1 MAVFQAAPG
10 TRDILDPESAR
21 WRALIDVFA
30 HVAGSAGF
38 GEIRT
43 PIFEDLGVFMRLG
56 ESSDVVTKQMYDFED
71 KGGRRVTLRPEFTA
85 GMIRAFVQHNPTLPW
100 KAWAEGSVF
109 RYEKPQKG
117 RYRQFNQVD
126 VEVLGTTDPMIDVE
140 VIALGW
146 RFYQALGLRQVRLV
160 INSLGDAECRPV
172 YLAALT
178 SYFESR
184 KAELSEEGRIT
195 LALNPLRVLDSKR
208 PEDVAV
214 VVDAPTMLDSLSL
227 ESKAHFDAVQAG
239 LAVLGIPFEIET
251 RLVRGLDYYRYTLF
265 EFVADSLDSAQN
277 AIGGGGRYDGLVAD
291 LGGDDVAGIGFGLG
305 VDRTLLACDAE
316 GVFAAPSRAADA
328 FVVDTTGGLE
338 ALKLCAELQAAGVRA
353 ERAYDNRSMKSQMK
367 AADRSGARVAVL
379 VGSNELADGVVTL
392 RPMRG
397 HAVPIR
403 ADAETVRA
411 QGAASGENV
420 AESLAPVAVQRA
432 VPRDQIVSEV
442 ENFLQ

>member
-10 TRDILDPESAR
+10 TRDILNPESAR

-30 HVAGSAGF
+30 TLAASAGF

-43 PIFEDLGVFMRLG
+43 PLFEDLGVFLRLG
-56 ESSDVVTKQMYDFED
+56 ESSDVVTKQMYDFQD

-85 GMIRAFVQHNPTLPW
+85 GMIRAFVQHNPALPW

-126 VEVLGTTDPMIDVE
+126 VEVLGTADPMIDVE

-146 RFYQALGLRQVRLV
+146 RFYQAIGLTNVRLV
-160 INSLGDAECRPV
+160 INSLGDVECRPT

-178 SYFESR
+178 EYFAQR
-184 KAELSEEGRIT
+184 IDQLSDEGRAT

-208 PEDVAV
+208 EQDVAV
-214 VVDAPTMLDSLSL
+214 VVNAPTMIDSLSPNAA
-227 ESKAHFDAVQAG
+227 AHFDAVQAG
-239 LAVLGIPFEIET
+239 LTALGIPFEIDT

-277 AIGGGGRYDGLVAD
+277 AIGGGGRYDGLVAE
-291 LGGDDVAGIGFGLG
+291 LGGDDVPGIGFGLG
-305 VDRTLLACDAE
+305 VDRILMACDAE
-316 GVFAAPSRAADA
+316 GVFAAPAAVADV

-338 ALKLCAELQAAGVRA
+338 ALRLCAELRAAGVRA

-367 AADRSGARVAVL
+367 AADRSGARVALL

-392 RPMRG
+392 RPLRG
-397 HAVPIR
+397 HDVIGER
-403 ADAETVRA
+403 
-411 QGAASGENV
+411 GASDVASQT
-420 AESLAPVAVQRA
+420 ASVQRA
-432 VPRDQIVSEV
+432 IARDNILNEV
-442 ENFLQ
+442 EKFLQ

>member
-10 TRDILDPESAR
+10 TRDILDPQSAR

-30 HVAGSAGF
+30 QVAGSAGF

-43 PIFEDLGVFMRLG
+43 PLFEDLGVFLRLG

-71 KGGRRVTLRPEFTA
+71 KGGRRITLRPEFTA
-85 GMIRAFVQHNPTLPW
+85 GMIRAFVQHNPALPW

-126 VEVLGTTDPMIDVE
+126 VEVLGTADPMIDVE

-146 RFYQALGLRQVRLV
+146 QFYRAIGLTNVRLV
-160 INSLGDAECRPV
+160 INSLGDAQCRPV

-178 SYFESR
+178 EYFT
-184 KAELSEEGRIT
+184 AHLGELSEEGRAT

-208 PEDVAV
+208 DQDVAV
-214 VVDAPTMLDSLSL
+214 VVNAPTMLDSLS
-227 ESKAHFDAVQAG
+227 EEARAHFDAVRAG
-239 LAVLGIPFEIET
+239 LTALDIPFEIDT

-277 AIGGGGRYDGLVAD
+277 AIGGGGRYDGLVAE
-291 LGGDDVAGIGFGLG
+291 LGGDDVPGVGFGLG
-305 VDRTLLACDAE
+305 VDRILMACDAE
-316 GVFAAPSRAADA
+316 GVFDAPDRSADV

-338 ALKLCAELQAAGVRA
+338 ALKLCSQLQSAGVRA
-353 ERAYDNRSMKSQMK
+353 TRAYDNRSMKSQMK
-367 AADRSGARVAVL
+367 AADRSGARLALL
-379 VGSNELADGVVTL
+379 VGSNELADGVVTM

-397 HAVPIR
+397 HSIGDPVG
-403 ADAETVRA
+403 ET
-411 QGAASGENV
+411 N
-420 AESLAPVAVQRA
+420 AVQRA
-432 VPRDQIVSEV
+432 VAREQILIEV
-442 ENFLQ
+442 EKFLQ